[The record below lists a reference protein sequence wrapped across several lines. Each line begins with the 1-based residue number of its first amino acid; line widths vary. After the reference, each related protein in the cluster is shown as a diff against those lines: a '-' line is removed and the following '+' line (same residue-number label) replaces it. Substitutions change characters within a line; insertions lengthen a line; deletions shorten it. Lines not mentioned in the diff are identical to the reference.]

1 MRGFKGFRR
10 PEAVSPDALKAAKAR
25 YEESGRYIYWTGEAY
40 NARKESLRS
49 NSLKAL
55 AVSKS
60 PVPLSDWIDL
70 AAKVVDAELG
80 IGYDPDSVRAGL
92 YLHRNSKPAV
102 YFELKRRSDG
112 AFVSANA
119 VPNAIGFPKGLK
131 AGDIV
136 IPAEARAES
145 TALAIVG
152 RKLVAAPRKG
162 KVVAAAGGEEK
173 VVAAP
178 RKRKVATKA

>member
-10 PEAVSPDALKAAKAR
+10 PETVSPDALRAAKAR

-55 AVSKS
+55 AVSKE

-70 AAKVVDAELG
+70 AAKVVDTELG
-80 IGYDPDSVRAGL
+80 IGYDPASVRAGL

-102 YFELKRRSDG
+102 YFELKRRADG
-112 AFVSANA
+112 AFVSANE

-131 AGDIV
+131 AGDVV
-136 IPAEARAES
+136 IPAEAKAES
-145 TALAIVG
+145 TAIALVG
-152 RKLVAAPRKG
+152 TKLVAAPRRKG
-162 KVVAAAGGEEK
+162 KVV
-173 VVAAP
+173 
-178 RKRKVATKA
+178 TKA

>member
-10 PEAVSPDALKAAKAR
+10 PETISPDALTAAKAR
-25 YEESGRYIYWTGEAY
+25 YGESGRYIYWSGEAY

-55 AVSKS
+55 AVAKA

-70 AAKVVDAELG
+70 AAKVVDADLG
-80 IGYDPDSVRAGL
+80 VGYDPASVRAGL

-102 YFELKRRSDG
+102 YFELKRREDG
-112 AFVSANA
+112 AFVSVNE
-119 VPNAIGFPKGLK
+119 VPNAVGFPKGLK
-131 AGDIV
+131 AGDVV
-136 IPAEARAES
+136 IPAEAKAEA
-145 TALAIVG
+145 TLIETKG

-162 KVVAAAGGEEK
+162 KALKTV
-173 VVAAP
+173 
-178 RKRKVATKA
+178 